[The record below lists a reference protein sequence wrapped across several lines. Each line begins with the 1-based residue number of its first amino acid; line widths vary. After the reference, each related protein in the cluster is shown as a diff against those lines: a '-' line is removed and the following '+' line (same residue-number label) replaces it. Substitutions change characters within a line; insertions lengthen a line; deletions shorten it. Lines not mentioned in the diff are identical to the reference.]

1 MDTIDSSDFSD
12 NDVTTSDLVLD
23 EFEDDFDFN
32 DEQISTDNS
41 ASNSFDNSDSV
52 SDYVDGKICLI
63 CDVEFQSP
71 IIAIKHAKTN
81 HLDIINPVSLHI
93 HSKLLYLSPD
103 MSYVYDFPLSS
114 LAKGSNSLCFDH
126 KYHLSLFEV

>member
-1 MDTIDSSDFSD
+1 MGPPASVSMDPAASNSIDSSDS
-12 NDVTTSDLVLD
+12 VLVVN
-23 EFEDDFDFN
+23 EDKDAN
-32 DEQISTDNS
+32 
-41 ASNSFDNSDSV
+41 AASV
-52 SDYVDGKICLI
+52 SDYVDGKVCLI
-63 CDVEFQSP
+63 CDIEFLSP

-126 KYHLSLFEV
+126 